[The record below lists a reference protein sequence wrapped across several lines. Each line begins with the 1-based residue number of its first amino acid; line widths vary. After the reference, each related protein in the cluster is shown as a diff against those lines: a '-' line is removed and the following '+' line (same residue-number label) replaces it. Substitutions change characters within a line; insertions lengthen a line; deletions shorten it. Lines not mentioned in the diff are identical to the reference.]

1 MSPMMF
7 YALMIGLMLLSWFIS
22 SRLKNKFKE
31 YKDILGLLNRSLI
44 IIAKIT
50 DKIPVC
56 LDSNF
61 CDKFIKAFDF
71 NINLLCTYYHSL
83 SHFELLSTSFSTQK
97 RSQCHKRTK
106 QLRESTRCTPF
117 ISKSKTF
124 INTTFKSS
132 TPSHS
137 SQSTNASS
145 TTKSTQLPTN

>member
-1 MSPMMF
+1 MLNIGMEEFITWFQTKMDAKYAMKMESLKRSLIFF
-7 YALMIGLMLLSWFIS
+7 YNLADQVIS
-22 SRLKNKFKE
+22 LYHSMRLKMEKYSDKEE

-50 DKIPVC
+50 DKIPIC

-97 RSQCHKRTK
+97 RSPCHKKTR
-106 QLRESTRCTPF
+106 QLRASTRCTPF
-117 ISKSKTF
+117 ISK
-124 INTTFKSS
+124 
-132 TPSHS
+132 
-137 SQSTNASS
+137 
-145 TTKSTQLPTN
+145 